1 MNKLSFVILTLC
13 IVAVFNQQDSSA
25 TTDDQQFASMR
36 RTACLILSRYH
47 SNTQKDTIDEIVQ
60 ALTP

>member
-13 IVAVFNQQDSSA
+13 IVVVFNQQDSSETA
-25 TTDDQQFASMR
+25 DDQQFASMR

-47 SNTQKDTIDEIVQ
+47 SNTQKDTIDGIVQ
-60 ALTP
+60 GLTP